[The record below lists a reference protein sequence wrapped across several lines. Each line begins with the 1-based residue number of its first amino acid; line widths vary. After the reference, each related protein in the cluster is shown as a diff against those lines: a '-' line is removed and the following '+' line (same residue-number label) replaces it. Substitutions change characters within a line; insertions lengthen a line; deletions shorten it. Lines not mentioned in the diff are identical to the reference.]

1 MANYSNLISAIQ
13 SVITTNGN
21 NEITGAILQQTLLS
35 VINTLG
41 TGYQFI
47 GIAQPST
54 NPGNPDDRVFYIG
67 GPGTYSN
74 FGPAVVPSGSLGI
87 FYYDTAW
94 HVETLVFPLG
104 DGAVDTAKLADEA
117 VTQGKIAPALLS
129 LIKNGYVYKGIA
141 GTSTNPGT
149 PERDCFYFA
158 SGPGT
163 YTNFGNTVVP
173 DNKQLNI
180 LKCTGSSW
188 SLDSVDFGLAA
199 LFTVLYGTGDVSID
213 VSAITSC
220 GSRIGST
227 NIWETTNVNK
237 YYGGLVDVSQYQ
249 GRNFRIISGG
259 TSSGGGSYAFVKSG
273 VSLGNAVDFAAGWSG
288 YATLPT
294 VGQETNGIIPDDAVY
309 LYVYLQS
316 PGQSYRPQQIKIL
329 ATGSLIT
336 DVQQLQD
343 DVAEIRDIIGTVG
356 NVEVQINVNGIG
368 SCGSRIG
375 STNIWETANVNK
387 YYGGLVDV
395 TAYRGNNYK
404 IVSSGG
410 GSYAFVKSGVSLGN
424 AVDFAAGWSAY
435 VAMGASGTEYN
446 GVVPGDAV
454 YLYVYLDSNGTSY
467 RPQSISF
474 YADITDVIEA
484 MNNRIDQLSGDFV
497 TLFEYNIGHF
507 SNGVQKNSTITAAQY
522 LSKVDGFRALLSNQK
537 PHIYGIVEYSAIFG
551 KNTAGNNVNT
561 KDELFNFQD
570 IEFES
575 SQMNYACYA
584 LFGNNVPIYNVQ
596 INDFDCLANETIT
609 HTTAVTA
616 QDYRYISAD
625 VYAFGVTVKL
635 VVTHLAFD
643 NNRPGVLTTAQ
654 ISELITK
661 YASYP
666 YVVML
671 GDWNVA
677 NFSEFTAFVNAGY
690 SMANDGSL
698 LTFPSTGKA
707 LDNIVAKGLTIF
719 DVQMVV
725 SGLSDHYPLICKIQ
739 KPQ

>member
-273 VSLGNAVDFAAGWSG
+273 VSLGNAVDFAAGWS
-288 YATLPT
+288 
-294 VGQETNGIIPDDAVY
+294 
-309 LYVYLQS
+309 
-316 PGQSYRPQQIKIL
+316 
-329 ATGSLIT
+329 
-336 DVQQLQD
+336 
-343 DVAEIRDIIGTVG
+343 
-356 NVEVQINVNGIG
+356 
-368 SCGSRIG
+368 
-375 STNIWETANVNK
+375 
-387 YYGGLVDV
+387 
-395 TAYRGNNYK
+395 
-404 IVSSGG
+404 
-410 GSYAFVKSGVSLGN
+410 
-424 AVDFAAGWSAY
+424 AY

-625 VYAFGVTVKL
+625 VYVFGVTVKL